1 MTRLEQG
8 GLSDV
13 YLLTY
18 LSFMRVVSIFWPW
31 EITSG
36 FPAIPKYYL
45 EVREIT
51 RESDPV
57 TLAKDRGLNKEEI
70 SNPRQNGFYQET
82 VLTVIGATALL
93 VKKKNKAIASISTYA
108 PGAPLG
114 QPPAKILSKSISQDL
129 YT

>member
-1 MTRLEQG
+1 MTLG
-8 GLSDV
+8 NNG
-13 YLLTY
+13 
-18 LSFMRVVSIFWPW
+18 RVSRNS
-31 EITSG
+31 EI
-36 FPAIPKYYL
+36 YYL

-70 SNPRQNGFYQET
+70 SNPQQNGFYQET

-93 VKKKNKAIASISTYA
+93 DKKKNKAITSVSTYA

-114 QPPAKILSKSISQDL
+114 QPPAKILSKSVSQDL
-129 YT
+129 YA